1 MPRDT
6 KKNSEL
12 YGGEILNKS
21 SSDRNLADKISAG
34 EPSASKILRSVNLK
48 RKTQNGEQALI
59 LNDKILNFK
68 NSALASSASDTAA
81 YTAPDCGL
89 KQESVRRNLDA
100 VSAKKTTRAANLNS
114 ACKNS
119 ADNTCR
125 ADHYSFH
132 LG

>member
-59 LNDKILNFK
+59 LNDKICK
-68 NSALASSASDTAA
+68 RSIERGKIYARIKHT
-81 YTAPDCGL
+81 
-89 KQESVRRNLDA
+89 KI
-100 VSAKKTTRAANLNS
+100 AKKGAGTS
-114 ACKNS
+114 VV
-119 ADNTCR
+119 
-125 ADHYSFH
+125 
-132 LG
+132 